1 MSLLNFNPITS
12 NLLTSTS
19 QLINQPA
26 LLPNFQNL
34 IPEEDVNFAT
44 MLTGGKE
51 SKAKAPKKEK
61 KKSKAKAPKKEKKE
75 KKESKSKK
83 EIDTYLKPQLVKI
96 AKKYDV
102 ALKSRDGTLKTKEQ
116 LFASLKRKK
125 LI

>member
-1 MSLLNFNPITS
+1 MSLLNFNPVTS

-19 QLINQPA
+19 DLINQPT

-44 MLTGGKE
+44 VLAGG
-51 SKAKAPKKEK
+51 

-75 KKESKSKK
+75 KKAKK
-83 EIDTYLKPQLVKI
+83 EIDTYLKPQLEKI

-102 ALKSRDGTLKTKEQ
+102 SLKNRDGSLKTKKQ
-116 LFASLKRKK
+116 LFDSLKRKK